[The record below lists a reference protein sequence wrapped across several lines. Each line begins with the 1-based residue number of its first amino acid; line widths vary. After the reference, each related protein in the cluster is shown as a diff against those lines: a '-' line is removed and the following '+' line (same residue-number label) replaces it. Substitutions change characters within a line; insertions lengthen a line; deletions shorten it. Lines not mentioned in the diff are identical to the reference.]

1 MSGRMETTKAGERSL
16 PQTVM
21 ALLRHYLGGRR
32 NLMILA
38 VAVLGIGAYFNWGWL
53 VAAGV
58 APLLLA
64 LAPCAAMCALGLC
77 MMPGKSN
84 ATGSK
89 PGDPNAA
96 ATPSEPVSSVKAD
109 DRGSNTGA

>member
-1 MSGRMETTKAGERSL
+1 MSETMETTKAGEPSL
-16 PQTVM
+16 PQTGV

-32 NLMILA
+32 RLTILA
-38 VAVLGIGAYFNWGWL
+38 MAVLGVGAYFNWPWL
-53 VAAGV
+53 VAAGM

-77 MMPGKSN
+77 MMPEKSN

-89 PGDPNAA
+89 AGDLNAA
-96 ATPSEPVSSVKAD
+96 VKPSEPVSSVKAD
-109 DRGSNTGA
+109 DRT